1 MKDQSK
7 IQLSLFE
14 MDLINNA
21 DWILTK
27 NGIIQKTKQL
37 LMSLQENQ
45 QNHLQSISPYL
56 PAEILK
62 PSFKISKGEN
72 YQGLPYLIL
81 DYPRFFEHK
90 DIFAIRT
97 MFWWGNFFS
106 ITLHLSGN
114 YKTMF
119 AQRIIDCYELLKETN
134 FFICVHE
141 EQWQHHFE
149 SDNYVQIS
157 KWNKDDFEY
166 MISTG
171 SFIKLANKISLRQ
184 WDVAQ
189 KILFQHFKQII
200 EALTV

>member
-1 MKDQSK
+1 MKDHSK

-14 MDLINNA
+14 MDLVNNA
-21 DWILTK
+21 GCILTK
-27 NGIIQKTKQL
+27 NGIIQKAKQL
-37 LMSLQENQ
+37 LLGLQEKQ
-45 QNHLQSISPYL
+45 QVYLQLQSSSIS
-56 PAEILK
+56 AEVLR
-62 PSFKISKGEN
+62 PSAKISKGEN
-72 YQGLPYLIL
+72 YHGLPYLIL
-81 DYPRFFEHK
+81 DFPRFFEHK

-114 YKTMF
+114 YKIMF
-119 AQRIIDCYELLKETN
+119 AQKIIACYELLAETG

-149 SDNYVQIS
+149 NDNYIQVS

-166 MISTG
+166 MINTG

-184 WDVAQ
+184 WEDAQ
-189 KILFQHFKQII
+189 EILLQHFKQII
-200 EALTV
+200 DVLTA